1 MMADS
6 GYHLE
11 GWTSGPGVRGGWV
24 ALIFRIRAEERMLAR
39 DAAWGTYVAA
49 VRYCLLPGVW

>member
-1 MMADS
+1 VLLS
-6 GYHLE
+6 
-11 GWTSGPGVRGGWV
+11 PGARVPVGWV

-39 DAAWGTYVAA
+39 DVAWGTYVAA